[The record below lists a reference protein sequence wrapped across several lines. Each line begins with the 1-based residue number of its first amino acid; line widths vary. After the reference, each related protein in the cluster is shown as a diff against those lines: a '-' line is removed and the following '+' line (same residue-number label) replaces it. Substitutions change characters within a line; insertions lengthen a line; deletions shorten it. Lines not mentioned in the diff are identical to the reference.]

1 MSHLNRIA
9 ARHRPD
15 RWTDVIFIMAAVLLA
30 TLSIG
35 SLTSKAVGP
44 VPEHGWTLTV
54 FESNL
59 EIGN

>member
-15 RWTDVIFIMAAVLLA
+15 RWADVIFITAAVLLA
-30 TLSIG
+30 ALSVG
-35 SLTSKAVGP
+35 SLTSKAAGR
-44 VPEHGWTLTV
+44 VPEREWTLTV

-59 EIGN
+59 EVGP

>member
-15 RWTDVIFIMAAVLLA
+15 RWTDMFFVMAAVLLSA
-30 TLSIG
+30 LSIG
-35 SLTSKAVGP
+35 SLTSKAAGP
-44 VPEHGWTLTV
+44 APEHTWTLTV

-59 EIGN
+59 EIGP